1 MEYVGLGRLMV
12 VLVCAGCAAGA
23 DAAGASYDASAGA
36 APERD
41 RDSDGLC
48 DETELMLGTDPE
60 RPDTDGDGLLDVH
73 EQIGGTD
80 PRNRQSPGVDQLVLL
95 PAGERVDFRI
105 GLAVD
110 QSGAGVRGE
119 FSDRNA
125 LDREGRRAGDFFRS
139 SSASAA
145 VPPENARTIESGRAR
160 FASVLGRTRL
170 EFELHFAADAAAISD
185 CAAVLPFDYAATLD
199 DGTALV
205 KERALLIVAKDET
218 PPAAADFC
226 LPVACL

>member
-1 MEYVGLGRLMV
+1 MHYVVRGRLIV
-12 VLVCAGCAAGA
+12 VLICAGCAAGSGGS
-23 DAAGASYDASAGA
+23 GASYDASTGE

-48 DETELMLGTDPE
+48 DETELALGTDPE
-60 RPDTDGDGLLDVH
+60 RRDTDGDGLLDAH
-73 EQIGGTD
+73 EQIAGTD
-80 PRNRQSPGVDQLVLL
+80 PRNRQSPGSDQLVLL
-95 PAGERVDFRI
+95 SAGERVDFPI

-125 LDREGRRAGDFFRS
+125 LDREGRRASNFFRS

-145 VPPENARTIESGRAR
+145 VPPENAPTIESGRAR

-170 EFELHFAADAAAISD
+170 EFELHFAADAGAIND
-185 CAAVLPFDYAATLD
+185 CAAVLPFAYAATLD
-199 DGTALV
+199 DGTTLA
-205 KERALLIVAKDET
+205 KERAVLVVAKDAT
-218 PPAAADFC
+218 PPAADDFC